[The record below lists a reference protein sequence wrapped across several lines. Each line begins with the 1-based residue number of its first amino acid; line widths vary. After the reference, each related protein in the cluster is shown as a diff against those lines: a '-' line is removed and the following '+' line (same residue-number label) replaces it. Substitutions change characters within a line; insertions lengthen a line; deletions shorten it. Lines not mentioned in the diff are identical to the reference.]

1 MVAIQK
7 NIIWRSKPPNDS
19 CGFLRLP
26 LNFLLSTKEL
36 SFIPRLGLS
45 CFAMSP
51 KSYLCKNIHVRLIIK
66 TLAGLEE
73 VLAEEFRAIGA
84 DAVVVGK
91 RAVEGEGD
99 LRLMYRAN
107 LELRTA
113 LRVLRPVYHF
123 TAEDEKQLYDALLA
137 YNWSEVMDVDDT
149 FAIDAVTYSK
159 IFTHSQY
166 VALKT
171 KDAIADWFRTQTGR
185 RPSVDVERPNMRFNV
200 HVAAN
205 QVTVSLDS
213 SGESL
218 HKRGY
223 RVEAGPAPINEVL
236 AAGLVLL
243 SGWKKDCAFIDPMCG
258 SGTIPIEAA
267 LYAYNI
273 PPQWYREDFAF
284 MRWSDFDPMLWASV
298 RTAARDAMTPFS
310 HPILGFDKNYR
321 SIQTAEANVQQAHLE
336 GKVRFERRR
345 FETLAPPAEKGII
358 VMNPPYDAR
367 LEERNI
373 EGLYQ
378 MIGDRLKQ
386 VFRGY
391 TAWVISANMDA
402 LKSLG
407 LRTSRRI
414 PLFNGPLEC
423 RFVQVELYEGTR
435 KFREEGPRQRPP
447 QQWERKDPR
456 RHPDANGRR
465 PDSRGRDDRYKR

>member
-1 MVAIQK
+1 M
-7 NIIWRSKPPNDS
+7 
-19 CGFLRLP
+19 
-26 LNFLLSTKEL
+26 
-36 SFIPRLGLS
+36 
-45 CFAMSP
+45 
-51 KSYLCKNIHVRLIIK
+51 RLIIK

-73 VLAEEFRAIGA
+73 VLAEEFRALGA
-84 DAVVVGK
+84 ESVVVGK

-113 LRVLRPVYHF
+113 LRVLRPVYTF
-123 TAEDEKQLYDALLA
+123 TADDEARFYHALLEFD
-137 YNWSEVMDVDDT
+137 WSEVMDVDDT
-149 FAIDAVTYSK
+149 IAIDAVAYSK

-166 VALKT
+166 LALKT
-171 KDAIADWFRTQTGR
+171 KDAIADWFRAKTGR
-185 RPSVDVERPNMRFNV
+185 RPSVDVERPNILFNV
-200 HVAAN
+200 HVTGN

-223 RVEAGPAPINEVL
+223 RLETGPAPINEVL

-243 SGWKKDCAFIDPMCG
+243 SGWKKDCAFVDPMCG

-267 LYAYNI
+267 LYAWNI

-284 MRWSDFDPMLWASV
+284 MRWSDFDPMLWAAV
-298 RTAARDAMTPFS
+298 RTAARDAMTTFS
-310 HPILGFDKNYR
+310 HPVLGFDKNYR
-321 SIQTAEANVQQAHLE
+321 AIQAAETNVRQARLE

-345 FETLAPPAEKGII
+345 FETLVPPAEQGII

-367 LEERNI
+367 MEERNI
-373 EGLYQ
+373 EGMYQ

-386 VFRGY
+386 AFRGY
-391 TAWVISANMDA
+391 TAWIISANMDA

-435 KFREEGPRQRPP
+435 KFREGGEEKRPPQRWEGKGPGPFREGPRNRSDQR
-447 QQWERKDPR
+447 W
-456 RHPDANGRR
+456 
-465 PDSRGRDDRYKR
+465 RDDRFKR

>member
-1 MVAIQK
+1 M
-7 NIIWRSKPPNDS
+7 
-19 CGFLRLP
+19 
-26 LNFLLSTKEL
+26 
-36 SFIPRLGLS
+36 
-45 CFAMSP
+45 
-51 KSYLCKNIHVRLIIK
+51 RLIIK

-73 VLAEEFRAIGA
+73 VLAEELRAIGA
-84 DAVVVGK
+84 AGVSIGK
-91 RAVEGEGD
+91 RAVECEGD
-99 LRLMYRAN
+99 LRLLYRAN

-113 LRVLRPVYHF
+113 LRVLRPVYTF
-123 TAEDEKQLYDALLA
+123 AAEDEARFYEALLEFD
-137 YNWSEVMDVDDT
+137 WSQVMDVDDT
-149 FAIDAVTYSK
+149 FAIDAVAYSK

-166 VALKT
+166 IALKT
-171 KDAIADWFRTQTGR
+171 KDAIADWFRAKTGR
-185 RPSVDVERPNMRFNV
+185 RPSVDIERPNIRFNI

-205 QVTVSLDS
+205 QVTISLDS

-243 SGWKKDCAFIDPMCG
+243 SGWKRDCAFVDPMCG

-284 MRWSDFDPMLWASV
+284 MRWSDFDPMLWADV
-298 RTAARDAMTPFS
+298 RTRARDAMSPFS

-321 SIQTAEANVQQAHLE
+321 AIQAAEANMRQARLE
-336 GKVRFERRR
+336 GKIRFERHR
-345 FETLAPPAEKGII
+345 FETLNPSTEKGII
-358 VMNPPYDAR
+358 IMNPPYDAR

-386 VFRGY
+386 AFRGY
-391 TAWVISANMDA
+391 TAWIISANMEA
-402 LKSLG
+402 LKCIG

-423 RFVQVELYEGTR
+423 RMVKVELYEGTR
-435 KFREEGPRQRPP
+435 KFRDDGPERHQRP
-447 QQWERKDPR
+447 WGEREARPR
-456 RHPDANGRR
+456 REVPRDRPGQRR
-465 PDSRGRDDRYKR
+465 RNDRFEK

>member
-1 MVAIQK
+1 M
-7 NIIWRSKPPNDS
+7 
-19 CGFLRLP
+19 
-26 LNFLLSTKEL
+26 
-36 SFIPRLGLS
+36 
-45 CFAMSP
+45 
-51 KSYLCKNIHVRLIIK
+51 RLIIK

-73 VLAEEFRAIGA
+73 VLAEEFRALGA
-84 DAVVVGK
+84 ESVVVGK

-99 LRLMYRAN
+99 LRLLYRAN

-113 LRVLRPVYHF
+113 LRVLRPIYMF
-123 TAEDEKQLYDALLA
+123 TADDEGAFYNLLLE

-159 IFTHSQY
+159 VFTHSQY
-166 VALKT
+166 IALKT
-171 KDAIADWFRTQTGR
+171 KDAIADWFRARSGR
-185 RPSVDVERPNMRFNV
+185 RPSVDVERPNLRFNV
-200 HVAAN
+200 HVAGN

-223 RVEAGPAPINEVL
+223 REETGPAPINEVL

-243 SGWKKDCAFIDPMCG
+243 SGWKKDSAFIDPMCG

-267 LYAYNI
+267 LYAWNI
-273 PPQWYREDFAF
+273 PPQWYRDDFAF
-284 MRWSDFDPMLWASV
+284 MRWSNFDPMLWASV
-298 RTAARDAMTPFS
+298 RTAARDAMTTFS
-310 HPILGFDKNYR
+310 HSILGYDKNYR
-321 SIQTAEANVQQAHLE
+321 AIQAAEANAKKARLE

-345 FETLAPPAEKGII
+345 FETLVPPAEKGII

-386 VFRGY
+386 AFRGY
-391 TAWVISANMDA
+391 TAWIISANMEA
-402 LKSLG
+402 MKSLG

-435 KFREEGPRQRPP
+435 KFREGGQEEKRPP
-447 QQWERKDPR
+447 QRWEGKDPR
-456 RHPDANGRR
+456 SFRDGPRNR
-465 PDSRGRDDRYKR
+465 PEQRGRNDRFKR